1 MLQSLVLI
9 SWDRSLTILT
19 DLETSRKETKV
30 RPRGHEL
37 RQAHHSSA
45 KAKEVRIRTSF
56 SFFHVQQVRAA
67 IEHISDIYHIAST
80 TRESTQFSDTNDDI
94 RKGPHALDDVRE
106 QTPTTAT
113 GSFVNIKRKREKRIR
128 RDFPPSSPSPCEIPA
143 TLNCFERSACFPF
156 FLLSSGT
163 VLLLFCYL
171 KGLVFSFSHFHLSL
185 IIVLSFLFLSFFH
198 CVFFVP
204 FIFPLVVPDSF

>member
-1 MLQSLVLI
+1 M
-9 SWDRSLTILT
+9 
-19 DLETSRKETKV
+19 
-30 RPRGHEL
+30 
-37 RQAHHSSA
+37 
-45 KAKEVRIRTSF
+45 
-56 SFFHVQQVRAA
+56 QQVRAA

-80 TRESTQFSDTNDDI
+80 TRESTQFSDTNGDI
-94 RKGPHALDDVRE
+94 RKGPHVLDDVRE
-106 QTPTTAT
+106 QSPTTAT

>member
-1 MLQSLVLI
+1 MSQSLVLI

-30 RPRGHEL
+30 RSRGHEL

-45 KAKEVRIRTSF
+45 KAEEVRIRTSF

-67 IEHISDIYHIAST
+67 IENISDIYHTAST

-128 RDFPPSSPSPCEIPA
+128 RDFPPSSPHVK
-143 TLNCFERSACFPF
+143 FQRR
-156 FLLSSGT
+156 
-163 VLLLFCYL
+163 
-171 KGLVFSFSHFHLSL
+171 
-185 IIVLSFLFLSFFH
+185 
-198 CVFFVP
+198 
-204 FIFPLVVPDSF
+204 